1 MGRTPELSRERI
13 IDAAMALLDEEGVAG
28 LTMRGLARHL
38 DVKAASLYYHVRSQ
52 DDLIDALQGRINDEV
67 DLSPLAELTPEGF
80 AAFVR
85 SYRDAYRRHP
95 QAIPLVNRRV
105 VRVPS
110 ALRLYDALAEHLMG
124 RGLPE
129 EQVMVVLAVID
140 FIVLGSAGETL
151 AEDFDPDPGSY
162 EPDLPSLAAALR
174 AADPATVDSM
184 SFELALG
191 LTAAAIATR
200 LPAGRE

>member
-140 FIVLGSAGETL
+140 FIWPRTSTPTRRATNPSCRPSPQRCGQLTRQPWTRCPSSWHL
-151 AEDFDPDPGSY
+151 A
-162 EPDLPSLAAALR
+162 
-174 AADPATVDSM
+174 
-184 SFELALG
+184 
-191 LTAAAIATR
+191 
-200 LPAGRE
+200 